1 MARERTKWTPEMVE
15 RLIDLYNRNFTVLE
29 IAQDLGLD
37 FDVVKRWINNHRN
50 AISLHPQPHMKKLE
64 SKPITPA
71 QTEQQPEEPKYDAV
85 NHPEHYTFGN
95 IECID
100 AINAATSILTG
111 FQAYLS
117 GTILKYIWRW
127 PYKSG
132 LEDLLKA
139 RRYLDWLIE
148 EVQKDA

>member
-1 MARERTKWTPEMVE
+1 MVG

-29 IAQDLGLD
+29 IAQDLNLE
-37 FDVVKRWINNHRN
+37 FEVVQRWINNHKN
-50 AISLHPQPHMKKLE
+50 AISLHPQPRMKKM
-64 SKPITPA
+64 PA
-71 QTEQQPEEPKYDAV
+71 AAPVQTEPEPKQDV
-85 NHPEHYTFGN
+85 VDHPNHYTSGS

-100 AINAATSILTG
+100 AIRAATTGLTG
-111 FQAYLS
+111 FESYLS
-117 GTILKYIWRW
+117 GTVLKYLWRW
-127 PYKSG
+127 KHKNG